1 MPSWVFPSFF
11 SSLFRFS
18 IVFEWVLEGFWK
30 DFLKIFVIFVEK
42 ADFVKYC
49 KI

>member
-1 MPSWVFPSFF
+1 MPSWVFPWFFLSF
-11 SSLFRFS
+11 FRFS
-18 IVFEWVLEGFWK
+18 IVFEWALEGFWK
-30 DFLKIFVIFVEK
+30 DFLKILVIFVEK